1 MATGESGKFVPKKG
15 IKSSVV
21 WNGYG
26 FAATE
31 VEQET
36 PRCNICLKPIAVKG
50 TSTTNLFQHLK
61 QRHPAEYEKCQSL
74 QDEQNRSDQQTLA
87 KKQLTVAESF
97 AQGTAY
103 DRKGAWWRTV
113 TEAVALHIA
122 KDMVPIY
129 TMEKT
134 GFINLIKTLDPRYEL
149 PSRKYFS
156 EVALPQLYNNTREK
170 VSRELE
176 ELSFYSATADMWSS
190 RTMQPYMSLT
200 VHFINNAWDLRSIS
214 LQMSY
219 FPDDHT
225 GELVAK
231 GLRDALDCWNLSENR
246 LCCMT
251 TDSGTN
257 MIKALRVNGWPNLQC
272 FGHKLHDAIGKCNNK
287 LNKIFNFD
295 RAHIILIQTAVK
307 LDDARLFV
315 ILLLLSF
322 HYFMLTYY

>member
-1 MATGESGKFVPKKG
+1 
-15 IKSSVV
+15 
-21 WNGYG
+21 
-26 FAATE
+26 
-31 VEQET
+31 
-36 PRCNICLKPIAVKG
+36 
-50 TSTTNLFQHLK
+50 
-61 QRHPAEYEKCQSL
+61 
-74 QDEQNRSDQQTLA
+74 
-87 KKQLTVAESF
+87 
-97 AQGTAY
+97 
-103 DRKGAWWRTV
+103 
-113 TEAVALHIA
+113 
-122 KDMVPIY
+122 
-129 TMEKT
+129 MEKT

-287 LNKIFNFD
+287 LKYSILTE
-295 RAHIILIQTAVK
+295 HILSSSK
-307 LDDARLFV
+307 LQ
-315 ILLLLSF
+315 SS
-322 HYFMLTYY
+322 